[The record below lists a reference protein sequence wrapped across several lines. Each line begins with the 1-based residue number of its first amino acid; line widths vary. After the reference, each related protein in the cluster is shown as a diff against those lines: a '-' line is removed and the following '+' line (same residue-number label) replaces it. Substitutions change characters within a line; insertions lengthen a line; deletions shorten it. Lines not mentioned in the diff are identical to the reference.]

1 MDLAQGLILDVGW
14 IFLIAWG
21 AVLAAVSLAAFG
33 KDILRFVP
41 RATHQPE
48 QH

>member
-41 RATHQPE
+41 RATHLPE
-48 QH
+48 RH